1 MFDIDAVRSRFPA
14 LTRMQDGAAV
24 VFADA
29 PGGSQLPDS
38 VIGAVSDHLRQ
49 GVSNEHGA
57 FSTSRETDE
66 VITAGRKAAADL
78 VGADPSEIVFGA
90 NATSLL
96 FAISR
101 SFSRTLSRGDEV
113 VVTAL
118 DHDANIRPW
127 VIAAQEAGASVRFV
141 EIDPHDVTLDVASL
155 DRVLSTRTKLVAFT
169 LASNAVGTIPPA
181 AQLIQKSQ
189 EAGAIVVVD
198 GVHLAQ
204 HASLDLHG
212 LKADIVACSLYKVF
226 GPHVAVL
233 AVRRELLETWV
244 PFKLRPAP
252 NDNPQRWET
261 GTQNH
266 EGLAGLVAAVDYI
279 AELGRASGKPD
290 GPSRREGVLAG
301 YRTIAEHERRLA
313 TRFLDGINGRP
324 CIRVWGIQDSARVAE
339 RTPTFAVR
347 RGQEPPDETA
357 TQMARRGI
365 FVWDGDFYAIE
376 LMERLGLNET
386 GGALRIGFC
395 HYHTEHEVDR
405 VLEALVD
412 AI

>member
-1 MFDIDAVRSRFPA
+1 MLDVDAIRSRFPA
-14 LTRMQDGAAV
+14 LRRVQDGRAV

-38 VIGAVSDHLRQ
+38 VIGAVSGHLAR

-66 VITAGRKAAADL
+66 LIRAGREAAADL
-78 VGADPSEIVFGA
+78 VGAEPSEIVFGP

-101 SFSRTLSRGDEV
+101 SVSRTLGPNDEV
-113 VVTAL
+113 VVTGL
-118 DHDANIRPW
+118 DHDANVRPW
-127 VIAAQEAGASVRFV
+127 VIAAQEAGASVRYV
-141 EIDPHDVTLDVASL
+141 EFEPEDVTLDVTLLEHA
-155 DRVLSTRTKLVAFT
+155 LSERTKLVAFT

-181 AQLIQKSQ
+181 AQLVQRSH
-189 EAGAIVVVD
+189 EAGALVVVD

-212 LKADIVACSLYKVF
+212 LGADIVACSLYKVF
-226 GPHVAVL
+226 GPHIGLL
-233 AVRRELLETWV
+233 AVRRELLERWV

-252 NDNPQRWET
+252 DESPQRWET

-266 EGLAGLVAAVDYI
+266 EGIAGLVAAVDYI
-279 AELGRASGKPD
+279 AELGDAFGAPD
-290 GPSRREGVLAG
+290 GPNRRERVLAG
-301 YRTIAEHERRLA
+301 YRVIAEHERSLA
-313 TRFLDGINGRP
+313 TRFLDGINEQQG
-324 CIRVWGIQDSARVAE
+324 ISLWGIQDSARVAE

-347 RGQEPPDETA
+347 RRQENPAETA
-357 TQMARRGI
+357 GELAEHGI

-376 LMERLGLNET
+376 LMERLGLSET

-395 HYHTEHEVDR
+395 HYNTEDEVDR
-405 VLEALVD
+405 VVEALVGET
-412 AI
+412 